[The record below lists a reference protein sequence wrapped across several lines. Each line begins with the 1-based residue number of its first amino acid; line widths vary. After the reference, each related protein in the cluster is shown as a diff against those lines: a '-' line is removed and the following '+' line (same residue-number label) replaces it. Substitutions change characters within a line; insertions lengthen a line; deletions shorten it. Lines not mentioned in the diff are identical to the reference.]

1 MQNHFILQSA
11 QGRLNIMEIRVRDRT
26 DRNKKSQENGEEQIK
41 RIQEKND
48 RLNISK
54 RDPTFV

>member
-11 QGRLNIMEIRVRDRT
+11 QGRLNIMELRVRDRT

-48 RLNISK
+48 RLNINK